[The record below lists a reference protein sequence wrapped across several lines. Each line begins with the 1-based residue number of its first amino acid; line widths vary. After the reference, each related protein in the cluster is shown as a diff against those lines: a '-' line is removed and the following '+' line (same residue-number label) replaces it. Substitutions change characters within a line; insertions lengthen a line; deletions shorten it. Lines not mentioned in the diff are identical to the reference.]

1 MKEYSNTN
9 GMNVEIISR
18 LKLDDIICISVDK
31 DLRVAVGLKTGEVCI
46 FIPTSSIEH

>member
-9 GMNVEIISR
+9 GMNVEIVSR
-18 LKLDDIICISVDK
+18 FKLDGINCISVDK
-31 DLRVAVGLKTGEVCI
+31 NLRVAVGLKTGEVCI